1 MRWWHYVGEFFLFN
15 WLCDV
20 FGDNTDE
27 RDVQNSS
34 DYLYDENDI
43 DSYGQDVGNSQSYDD
58 LLDEQEDYDMMDD
71 L

>member
-27 RDVQNSS
+27 RGVQNSS
-34 DYLYDENDI
+34 GYLYDENDI
-43 DSYGQDVGNSQSYDD
+43 DSYGQDAGNCQSYDEF
-58 LLDEQEDYDMMDD
+58 LDEQEDYDMMDD